1 MTKPI
6 RTYHI
11 IRQKRSPS
19 GWQAVDF
26 DKPLDEILSQPFD
39 GRYAL
44 IQHTQRRS
52 NILRQRLV
60 TVHKTITT
68 GTDYAAICKV
78 KSKLEKKR
86 GA

>member
-1 MTKPI
+1 MTRPT

-19 GWQAVDF
+19 GWTTIDF
-26 DKPLDEILSQPFD
+26 DASLDEILSAPFE

-44 IQHTQRRS
+44 IERSQRRS
-52 NILRQRLV
+52 TTPKKRLIIIS
-60 TVHKTITT
+60 KTITT

-78 KSKLEKKR
+78 KSKLEKKK